1 MEIAETWG
9 VPVSTGLD
17 EPALFATRVL
27 ETREPAAL
35 SDRPGHGTTLDAT
48 PFGGARS

>member
-1 MEIAETWG
+1 MEIAETRG

-17 EPALFATRVL
+17 EPALFATRPPRA
-27 ETREPAAL
+27 REHAAL